1 MINRLPSSP
10 YCTFLRA
17 RRMAS
22 PNTTNSTKNTKKAT
36 TIPTVAS
43 RNTSPATTTDVTP
56 AMIHLKKSGMGEYS
70 NRLR

>member
-1 MINRLPSSP
+1 GKPQVPGRLLHRP
-10 YCTFLRA
+10 YRLL
-17 RRMAS
+17 
-22 PNTTNSTKNTKKAT
+22 PKKAT

>member
-1 MINRLPSSP
+1 
-10 YCTFLRA
+10 
-17 RRMAS
+17 MAS

-43 RNTSPATTTDVTP
+43 RNTSPATTTDVAP